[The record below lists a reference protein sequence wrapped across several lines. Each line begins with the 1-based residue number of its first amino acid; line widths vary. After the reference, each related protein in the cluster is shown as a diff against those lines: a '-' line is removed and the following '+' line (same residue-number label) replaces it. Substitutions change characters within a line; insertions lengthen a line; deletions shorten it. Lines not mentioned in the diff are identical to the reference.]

1 MYLLEL
7 GVAPKRNSRATDESQ
22 ARTRSILLAT
32 ARLIVT
38 EKIPPISATFLAHM
52 HAFRASRRLV
62 GECMMREEHSRR
74 ATAIHSAS
82 HRSTV
87 IGDELVQPCW
97 QRPLDANEHTR

>member
-32 ARLIVT
+32 ARLTVT
-38 EKIPPISATFLAHM
+38 EKIAPISATFLANM

-62 GECMMREEHSRR
+62 GECMMRERALEKGHPDPLGIASQYRHRRR
-74 ATAIHSAS
+74 AGSALLAAS
-82 HRSTV
+82 ARR
-87 IGDELVQPCW
+87 E
-97 QRPLDANEHTR
+97 